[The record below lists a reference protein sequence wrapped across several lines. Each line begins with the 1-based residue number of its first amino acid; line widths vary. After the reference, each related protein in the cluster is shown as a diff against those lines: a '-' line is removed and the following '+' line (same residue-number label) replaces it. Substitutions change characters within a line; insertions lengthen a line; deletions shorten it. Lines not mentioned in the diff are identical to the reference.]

1 MELEEA
7 LKKIEELEQRV
18 EAEARAKKEILGEK
32 KQLQAKY
39 ETIDPNEYVA
49 LQAKVEELSAALE
62 ETQTLSKTQLEQLT
76 NELNVKSSALES
88 VMIDKGITEALMK
101 AEVMPELMD
110 GAKALLI
117 KQAKLVNDNG
127 EFKALL
133 GDKPLTDAVNEWAT
147 GDQGKYFVKAKDN
160 TGSSAVLAGQ
170 NGDTGKGD
178 LDKAARLAEAKKSG
192 DVQAYLAASLTS

>member
-7 LKKIEELEQRV
+7 LKKIEDLQKQV

-49 LQAKVEELSAALE
+49 LQGKVEELTKALE

-76 NELNVKSSALES
+76 NELNVKSGALES

-117 KQAKLVNDNG
+117 RQAKLVNDNG

-170 NGDTGKGD
+170 NGDTGKSD
-178 LDKAARLAEAKKSG
+178 ANKAAKLAEAKNSG
-192 DVQAYLAASLTS
+192 DIHAYLAASLTS

>member
-7 LKKIEELEQRV
+7 LKKIEDLQKQV
-18 EAEARAKKEILGEK
+18 EAESRAKKEILGEK

-49 LQAKVEELSAALE
+49 LQGKVEELTKALE

-76 NELNVKSSALES
+76 SELNVKSGALES

-117 KQAKLVNDNG
+117 RQAKLVNDNG

-170 NGDTGKGD
+170 NGDTGKSD
-178 LDKAARLAEAKKSG
+178 TNKASKLAEAKKSG
-192 DVQAYLAASLTS
+192 DIHAYLAASLTS

>member
-7 LKKIEELEQRV
+7 LNKIEELQKQV
-18 EAEARAKKEILGEK
+18 EAESRAKKEILGEK

-39 ETIDPNEYVA
+39 ETIDPAEYVT

-62 ETQTLSKTQLEQLT
+62 QTQTLSKTQLEQLT
-76 NELNVKSSALES
+76 NELNVKSGALES

-101 AEVMPELMD
+101 AEVMPELME

-117 KQAKLVNDNG
+117 RQAKLVNENG

-133 GDKPLTDAVNEWAT
+133 GEKPLTDAINEWAT
-147 GDQGKYFVKAKDN
+147 GDQGKHFVKAKDN

-170 NGDTGKGD
+170 NGDKGNND
-178 LDKAARLAEAKKSG
+178 SNKTSRLADAKKSG
-192 DVQAYLAASLTS
+192 DIQAYLAASLTS